1 MRYCPPIYV
10 LCVSSHL
17 WTVPRQIKFWSISIK
32 SWEWARPPPP
42 RWDKIASLAENF
54 IWRLPLQDY
63 QMGLGK
69 GCIFCTKEEFFPLS
83 WWVRGGG
90 SVRRHMVMVMF
101 DDGHFLWRWDGNVF
115 FPRHHCHRWV
125 FNGLTIP
132 GPSTLNVFLQINN
145 WNWWFFYGFP
155 KFRCNSQRWFWPW
168 QRPEN
173 AHNHDI
179 SPFATTVLII

>member
-1 MRYCPPIYV
+1 MPASEIHIAFQRNLFRLLLWNYAAAPRVWRIF
-10 LCVSSHL
+10 LSHFEASAQL
-17 WTVPRQIKFWSISIK
+17 DVNLERQPRS
-32 SWEWARPPPP
+32 RR
-42 RWDKIASLAENF
+42 RW
-54 IWRLPLQDY
+54 
-63 QMGLGK
+63 GLD
-69 GCIFCTKEEFFPLS
+69 
-83 WWVRGGG
+83 
-90 SVRRHMVMVMF
+90 F

>member
-1 MRYCPPIYV
+1 MQKTAICIALQIWCAMMIVHVPWWICPLLAILDHV
-10 LCVSSHL
+10 W
-17 WTVPRQIKFWSISIK
+17 WTQL
-32 SWEWARPPPP
+32 
-42 RWDKIASLAENF
+42 DL
-54 IWRLPLQDY
+54 
-63 QMGLGK
+63 
-69 GCIFCTKEEFFPLS
+69 
-83 WWVRGGG
+83 
-90 SVRRHMVMVMF
+90 
-101 DDGHFLWRWDGNVF
+101 DDGHFFSMMGWWCYFL
-115 FPRHHCHRWV
+115 RHHCHRWV

-179 SPFATTVLII
+179 SPFATTVLIFFPDHITSRKV